1 VLEVRGITGGYGYI
15 QILWDVSFNI
25 KEGEVVTIIG
35 PNGAGKT
42 TLLKT
47 ISGLLKPWSGEIYFR
62 GKRISGLP
70 AYKIVAEGI
79 ALVPEGRELFPKMSV
94 MDNLLLGSYLSSSKR
109 QETLEK
115 VFDLFP
121 VLRERRNQMAGT
133 LSGGEQ
139 QMLAIARGLMSN
151 PKLLMLDEPS
161 LGIAPIV
168 VLKIFDTIKRLNEM
182 GVTILLVEQ
191 NVYHALELAHRG
203 YVLERGR
210 VVLEG
215 ERKFLIENKYVKE
228 AYLGG

>member
-1 VLEVRGITGGYGYI
+1 MLEVRGITGGYGYI

>member
-1 VLEVRGITGGYGYI
+1 MLEVRGITGGYGYI

-168 VLKIFDTIKRLNEM
+168 VLKIFDTIKKLNEM

-215 ERKFLIENKYVKE
+215 EGKFLIENKHVKE